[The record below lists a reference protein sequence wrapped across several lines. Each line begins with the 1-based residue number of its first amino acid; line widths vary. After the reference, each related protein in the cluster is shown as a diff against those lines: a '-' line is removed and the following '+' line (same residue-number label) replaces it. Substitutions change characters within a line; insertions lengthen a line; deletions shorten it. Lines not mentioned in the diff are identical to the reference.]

1 MKPKI
6 WTPEITYKELDICFI
21 SNNETLRLFFF
32 FFFLRILKND
42 TGKVVIGSKTQ
53 TFVIY

>member
-6 WTPEITYKELDICFI
+6 WTPEITYKELYICFI

-32 FFFLRILKND
+32 FFLRILKND
-42 TGKVVIGSKTQ
+42 TGKVAIGSKTQ
-53 TFVIY
+53 IFVIY